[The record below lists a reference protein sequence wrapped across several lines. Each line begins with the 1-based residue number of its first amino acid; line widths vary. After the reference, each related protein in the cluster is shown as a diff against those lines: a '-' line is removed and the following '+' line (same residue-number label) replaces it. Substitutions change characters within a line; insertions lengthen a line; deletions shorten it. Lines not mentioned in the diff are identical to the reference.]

1 VRRAAIWFSAKPA
14 YRVLYAWQGGL
25 LRPRRLL
32 DLPVTL
38 TVNGS
43 SREAEAG
50 TTVAGLIRELGLD
63 RAACAAEV
71 NRELVPK
78 RQHEARELREGDV
91 VELVTLVG
99 GG

>member
-1 VRRAAIWFSAKPA
+1 MNGQRREVAD
-14 YRVLYAWQGGL
+14 R
-25 LRPRRLL
+25 
-32 DLPVTL
+32 
-38 TVNGS
+38 
-43 SREAEAG
+43 

-71 NRELVPK
+71 NRQLVPK
-78 RQHEARELREGDV
+78 RQHAERELRDGDC